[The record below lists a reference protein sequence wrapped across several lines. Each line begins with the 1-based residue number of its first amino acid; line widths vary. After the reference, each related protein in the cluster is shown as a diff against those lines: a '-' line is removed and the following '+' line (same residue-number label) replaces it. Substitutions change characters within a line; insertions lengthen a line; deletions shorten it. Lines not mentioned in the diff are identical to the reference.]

1 MGKGYAPPPPL
12 PGSVPEDPFPRRSHS
27 ISPANVLPTRPGPF
41 LYLAACFPSPC
52 FSTRAIRTTL
62 IVFPRASPLG
72 FL

>member
-1 MGKGYAPPPPL
+1 MGKGYAPPSPP
-12 PGSVPEDPFPRRSHS
+12 PIRPKRPFPAS
-27 ISPANVLPTRPGPF
+27 ISLDLAGECPPHPSRPF